1 MIKCILKEIIINVI
15 LMPMKEFWV
24 WVEPYDKKLVTTAIE
39 SGASAIV
46 IPQEDKA
53 KEVKKLARVSVISPE
68 GDLKLGKDVVYVKIE
83 GKEDEDRA
91 AKYPPDVK
99 VVVETT
105 DWTVI
110 PLENLI
116 AQREELYA
124 VVKNAHEAEVA
135 LQTLEIGVKGVVLKT
150 QDINE
155 IKRVGSVI
163 ESAQESLELVVV
175 KITKVLPLGL
185 GDRVC
190 VDTTSLMNRG
200 EGMLVGNSSGGMFLV
215 HAETEENPYVASR
228 PFRVNAGAV
237 HMYIRV
243 PDNKTKYLCELN
255 AGDRVM
261 VYNHEGKGRVVYVGR
276 SKVERRPMLL
286 VEGKAGDKKL
296 SCILQNAETIRL
308 TRPDGTPLSVAQLK
322 EGDEVLGYIESA
334 GRHFGMK
341 VEETIIEK

>member
-1 MIKCILKEIIINVI
+1 
-15 LMPMKEFWV
+15 MKEFWV
-24 WVEPYDKKLVTTAIE
+24 WVEPYDKKIVTTALE
-39 SGASAIV
+39 SGASALL
-46 IPQEDKA
+46 IPDRSGAEQA
-53 KEVKKLARVSVISPE
+53 KKLARTTVISPE
-68 GDLKLGKDVVYVKIE
+68 GDMKLGEDVVYIKIE
-83 GKEDEDRA
+83 GKEDEEKAGRLP
-91 AKYPPDVK
+91 KNVK

-124 VVKNAHEAEVA
+124 VVRNAQEAKVA
-135 LQTLEIGVKGVVLKT
+135 LETLEKGVSGVVLKT
-150 QDINE
+150 ENLNE
-155 IKRVGSVI
+155 IKEVAKLLE
-163 ESAQESLELVVV
+163 ESEERLSLV
-175 KITKVLPLGL
+175 KATIKRILPLGL

-190 VDTTSLMNRG
+190 VDTTSLMKRG
-200 EGMLVGNSSGGMFLV
+200 EGMLVGNSSGGMLLV

-243 PDNKTKYLCELN
+243 PDGKTKYLCELS

-261 VYNHEGKGRVVYVGR
+261 IYDREGRGRIAYVGR

-286 VEGKAGDKKL
+286 VEAVAGDKKL

-308 TRPDGTPLSVAQLK
+308 TKPDGTPLSVAELK
-322 EGDEVLGYIESA
+322 EGDEVLGYVEEA

-341 VEETIIEK
+341 VKESIIEK

>member
-1 MIKCILKEIIINVI
+1 
-15 LMPMKEFWV
+15 MKELWV

-39 SGASAIV
+39 SGATAVV
-46 IPQEDKA
+46 IPDEEKA
-53 KEVKKLARVSVISPE
+53 KEVKKLARITVVSPK
-68 GDLKLGKDVVYVKIE
+68 GDLKFGEEVVHVKIE
-83 GKEDEDRA
+83 SKEDEERA
-91 AKYPPDVK
+91 AKYPPNVK
-99 VVVETT
+99 VIVETT
-105 DWTVI
+105 DWKVI

-124 VVKNAHEAEVA
+124 VVKDSEEAKLAFE
-135 LQTLEIGVKGVVLKT
+135 TLEKGVKGVVLKT
-150 QDINE
+150 EDINE
-155 IKRVGSVI
+155 IKRVSKLI
-163 ESAQESLELVVV
+163 EGEAETLPLITVR
-175 KITKVLPLGL
+175 ITKILPLGL

-190 VDTTSLMNRG
+190 VDTVSLMTRG

-243 PDNKTKYLCELN
+243 PENRTKYLCELR

-276 SKVERRPMLL
+276 SKVERRPMVL
-286 VEGKAGDKKL
+286 VEGRFEDKKL

-308 TRPDGTPLSVAQLK
+308 TRPDGTPVSIAELK
-322 EGDEVLGYIESA
+322 EGDEVLGYVEEA

-341 VEETIIEK
+341 VDETIIEK

>member
-1 MIKCILKEIIINVI
+1 
-15 LMPMKEFWV
+15 MKEFWV
-24 WVEPYDKKLVTTAIE
+24 WVEPYDKKLVTTALE
-39 SGASAIV
+39 SGATALL
-46 IPQEDKA
+46 IPDDEKA
-53 KEVKKLARVSVISPE
+53 KEAKKLARTTVISPQ
-68 GDLKLGKDVVYVKIE
+68 GDLKLGEEVVYVKIE
-83 GKEDEDRA
+83 GKEDEEKA
-91 AKYPPDVK
+91 AKYPPHVK

-135 LQTLEIGVKGVVLKT
+135 LQTLEKGVKGVVLKT

-155 IKRVGSVI
+155 IKRVGRLLE
-163 ESAQESLELVVV
+163 ESQETLNLITA
-175 KITKVLPLGL
+175 KITKILPLGL

-190 VDTTSLMNRG
+190 VDTTSLMTRG

-243 PDNKTKYLCELN
+243 PGNKTKYLCELN
-255 AGDRVM
+255 AGDQVM

-286 VEGKAGDKKL
+286 IEAKYENKKL

-308 TRPDGTPLSVAQLK
+308 TRPDGTPISVAELK
-322 EGDEVLGYIESA
+322 VGDEVLGYVEEA

>member
-1 MIKCILKEIIINVI
+1 
-15 LMPMKEFWV
+15 MKEFWY
-24 WVEPYDKKLVTTAIE
+24 WFEKGDKKLITTALE
-39 SGASAIV
+39 SGATAILV
-46 IPQEDKA
+46 EEDSKA
-53 KEVKKLARVSVISPE
+53 EEIKKLGRINVISPS
-68 GDLKLGKDVVYVKIE
+68 GDMKLGEDVVYVKIE
-83 GKEDEDRA
+83 GKEDEERA
-91 AKYPPDVK
+91 AKYPPGVK

-124 VVKNAHEAEVA
+124 VVKNAEEAETA
-135 LQTLEIGVKGVVLKT
+135 LQILEKGVKGIVLKT
-150 QDINE
+150 EDVNE
-155 IKRVGSVI
+155 IKRVSKVMSSHAEKLPLVTFKI
-163 ESAQESLELVVV
+163 ER
-175 KITKVLPLGL
+175 ILPLGL
-185 GDRVC
+185 SDRVC
-190 VDTTSLMNRG
+190 VDTTSLMTRG

-243 PDNKTKYLCELN
+243 PGGKTKYLCELN
-255 AGDRVM
+255 AGDEVM
-261 VYNHEGKGRVVYVGR
+261 IYNYKGEGRIAYVGR

-286 VEGKAGDKKL
+286 IEAKYENKKV

-308 TRPDGTPLSVAQLK
+308 TKPDGTPISVVDLK
-322 EGDEVLGYIESA
+322 EGDEVLGYVEEA